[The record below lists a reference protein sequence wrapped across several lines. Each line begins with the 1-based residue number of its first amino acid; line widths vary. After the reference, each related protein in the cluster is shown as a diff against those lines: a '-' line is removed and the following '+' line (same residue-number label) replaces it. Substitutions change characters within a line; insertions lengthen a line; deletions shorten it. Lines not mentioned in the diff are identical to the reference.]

1 VNSNHRSPCVQEPTL
16 NETGWAADFFP
27 RRLAAR
33 PGGTLYIADDLGRPL
48 TETDSTQGPARLGP
62 HFDLP
67 TLLSERR
74 GLDAVV
80 PYFTQSAPLYFFAH
94 SMRGAMHMA
103 LNPDGKFHRRG
114 YQAQSLIVERHVRT
128 LGARRVLEIG
138 CGRGF
143 NLLGLARRN
152 AKVAFVGLDLTPWHV
167 RSARLVARRRR
178 NLDIDEGD
186 FHRLPYVDGS
196 FDLVFSVEAIC
207 HAVDVYQVVEEVRR
221 VLRQGGRFVTIEPW
235 RSPGFDAFEE
245 EARNAVR
252 LVETAF
258 ILPNLQEFDR
268 WLDRTTALGFEPIVS
283 EDVTA
288 AALPNLDK
296 LRRQALRWRRIS
308 WGRPTMRRLAP
319 HLTENALAAILLG
332 ECFQDGPSAAP
343 GCYRHTV
350 VERRS

>member
-1 VNSNHRSPCVQEPTL
+1 LCPRVDAD
-16 NETGWAADFFP
+16 ETGGGTDFFP
-27 RRLAAR
+27 KAHRARRA
-33 PGGTLYIADDLGRPL
+33 GTVYIAGDLRRSL
-48 TETDSTQGPARLGP
+48 TEADSTRGLARLGP

-67 TLLSERR
+67 GLLSERR

-103 LNPDGKFHRRG
+103 LNPDGRFHRRG
-114 YQAQSLIVERHVRT
+114 YEAQALIVERHVRT

-152 AKVAFVGLDLTPWHV
+152 PHVAFVGLDLTPWHV
-167 RSARLVARRRR
+167 RSARLVAHRRR
-178 NLDIDEGD
+178 NLEIDEGD
-186 FHRLPYVDGS
+186 FHHLPYADGA

-207 HAVDVYQVVEEVRR
+207 HAADVYQVVEEVRR
-221 VLRQGGRFVTIEPW
+221 VLRPGGRFVTIEPW
-235 RSPGFDAFEE
+235 RSAGFDTFEE

-258 ILPNLQEFDR
+258 VLPDLQEFDR

-296 LRRQALRWRRIS
+296 LHRQALRWRRIS
-308 WGRPTMRRLAP
+308 WGRPTLRRLAP
-319 HLTENALAAILLG
+319 HLTENALAAVLLG
-332 ECFQDGPSAAP
+332 ECFRNGPSTAP

>member
-1 VNSNHRSPCVQEPTL
+1 LS
-16 NETGWAADFFP
+16 
-27 RRLAAR
+27 
-33 PGGTLYIADDLGRPL
+33 RPL
-48 TETDSTQGPARLGP
+48 TKADSNDGLVRLGP

-67 TLLSERR
+67 RLLSERR

-94 SMRGAMHMA
+94 SMGGAMHMA
-103 LNPDGKFHRRG
+103 LNPDGRFHRRG
-114 YQAQSLIVERHVRT
+114 YLAQSLIVERHVRT

-152 AKVAFVGLDLTPWHV
+152 SEVAFVGLDLTPWHV

-178 NLDIDEGD
+178 NLDIHEGD
-186 FHRLPYVDGS
+186 FHHLPYADGS

-207 HAVDVYQVVEEVRR
+207 HAADVYQVVEEVRR
-221 VLRQGGRFVTIEPW
+221 VLRPGGRLVTIEPW
-235 RSPGFDAFEE
+235 RSPGFDTFEE

-258 ILPNLQEFDR
+258 VLPNLQEFDR
-268 WLDRTTALGFEPIVS
+268 WLDRTTALGFEPIVC

-296 LRRQALRWRRIS
+296 LCRQALRWRRIS

-319 HLTENALAAILLG
+319 HLMENALAAILLG
-332 ECFQDGPSAAP
+332 ECFRDGPSAAP